1 MSSTENLTPGEV
13 IEIMDRTGVTGSVV
27 FVRVKLLGGN
37 DKGRI
42 ITRNVKGSIRN
53 GDILMLRETR
63 REAKSRGRY

>member
-13 IEIMDRTGVTGSVV
+13 IEVMDRTGVTGSVV

>member
-13 IEIMDRTGVTGSVV
+13 IEVMDRTGVTGSVV
-27 FVRVKLLGGN
+27 FVRVKLLEGN

>member
-1 MSSTENLTPGEV
+1 MN
-13 IEIMDRTGVTGSVV
+13 RTGVTGSVV

>member
-1 MSSTENLTPGEV
+1 MSSTENLTPAEV
-13 IEIMDRTGVTGSVV
+13 IEVMDRTGVTGSVV
-27 FVRVKLLGGN
+27 FVRVKLLEGN

-53 GDILMLRETR
+53 GDILLLRETS

>member
-1 MSSTENLTPGEV
+1 MSSTGSLTSAEV
-13 IEIMDRTGVTGSVV
+13 IEVMNRTGVTGSVV
-27 FVRVKLLGGN
+27 FVRVKLLEGN